1 MEGGEITS
9 KYFVC
14 TCVLIYILLWFMQII
29 KEKKK
34 KLKSHRCFLEDIKYI
49 WKNLLVLLHSEIPQ

>member
-34 KLKSHRCFLEDIKYI
+34 EIKKSQMFFGGHQIHLEKSTCTTA
-49 WKNLLVLLHSEIPQ
+49 L